1 LCKSVDNLDYTN
13 FKDAVTTMQDD
24 EAIVRGSVYMQVW
37 SDLREPGG
45 PCSTGTPH
53 APCLSGRKEKFMN
66 LILLIILLV
75 LLFGGGGFYWR
86 SRRR

>member
-1 LCKSVDNLDYTN
+1 
-13 FKDAVTTMQDD
+13 MP
-24 EAIVRGSVYMQVW
+24 
-37 SDLREPGG
+37 EPAALARLARLMLLV
-45 PCSTGTPH
+45 S
-53 APCLSGRKEKFMN
+53 LRKEKFMN